1 MKRSVKRLTALAVAL
16 ILCIS
21 TATAASARSSYYLS
35 AYRAWL
41 SIGDNGAIGVVVD
54 VQATTDMDEVGAS
67 RIQLFESQDGGESWE
82 TVKIYLKSIF
92 PQMVDTNTYIY
103 YDIPVTYAGTPGYQY
118 YAIVSMY
125 AGDSTG
131 SDTRHYVTG
140 VVTARQ

>member
-1 MKRSVKRLTALAVAL
+1 MKLPVKKFVALFVALA
-16 ILCIS
+16 LCVG
-21 TATAASARSSYYLS
+21 TAAATTQSSWYLD

-41 SIGDNGAIGVVVD
+41 STGDNGAIGVVVQ
-54 VQATTDMDEVGAS
+54 VQATTDMDEIGAS
-67 RIQLFESQDGGESWE
+67 RIQLFESKDGGESWE

-92 PQMVDTNTYIY
+92 PQMVDTNIYIY
-103 YDIPVTYAGTPGYQY
+103 YDTPVTYAGTPGYQY

-140 VVTARQ
+140 VVTARP

>member
-1 MKRSVKRLTALAVAL
+1 MKMSVKKFVAL
-16 ILCIS
+16 IVSLALCIG
-21 TATAASARSSYYLS
+21 TATAASARSSLYLHS
-35 AYRAWL
+35 YRSWL
-41 SIGDNGAIGVVVD
+41 STGDNGAIGVVVQ
-54 VQATTDMDEVGAS
+54 VQATTYMDEVGAS

-92 PQMVDTNTYIY
+92 PQLVARNDYFY
-103 YDIPVTYAGTPGYQY
+103 YEIPVTYAGTPGYQY

-140 VVTARQ
+140 VVTARP